1 MTEQQLQAR
10 KTRNIKRYW
19 AFIKHMLKV
28 NPPATH
34 GFNQQKRVIN
44 GVFYDAHHIIPQ
56 ELGGTNAAW
65 NLVMLTKKQHL
76 FAHNILN
83 RIFNRPNEIIKRLDY
98 VANINDMYLM
108 KTHGKVSIPK
118 WLNTVKNQELAD
130 VARKFSCG
138 RIDRKTAL
146 IVLNEFVKR
155 GAFAEFHKA
164 KTVEKKKK

>member
-65 NLVMLTKKQHL
+65 NLVMLPASQAPSDGVPECHQPSEVAWPPPPGL
-76 FAHNILN
+76 QSRCSAPLSAAAAGLG
-83 RIFNRPNEIIKRLDY
+83 RPVFPPSRMRVTL
-98 VANINDMYLM
+98 L
-108 KTHGKVSIPK
+108 T
-118 WLNTVKNQELAD
+118 
-130 VARKFSCG
+130 
-138 RIDRKTAL
+138 
-146 IVLNEFVKR
+146 
-155 GAFAEFHKA
+155 
-164 KTVEKKKK
+164 